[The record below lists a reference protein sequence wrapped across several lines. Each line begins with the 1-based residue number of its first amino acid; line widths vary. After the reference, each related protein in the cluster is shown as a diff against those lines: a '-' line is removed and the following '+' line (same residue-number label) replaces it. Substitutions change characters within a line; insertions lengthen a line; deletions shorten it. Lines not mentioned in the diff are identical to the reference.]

1 MEDVYKKLAVHLDN
15 TPSGFPETES
25 GVELRILKQ
34 LFTKEEAELDLSLVL
49 MFETV
54 ETIAQKANKD
64 PKDIEPLLIEM
75 GKKGLIIHVNREGVN
90 TFRLLH
96 FVVGIWEYQVN
107 RLTKELIKDFNEY
120 VPILMKEQYKH
131 KTQQSRV
138 IPVLK
143 SVSTE
148 LDIMNYEQVENIIKS
163 QSKILVA
170 PCICRKEHDIMG
182 KGCGKLSE
190 ACLIFGS
197 GAYIYESRGIG
208 RTISREE
215 ALEIVKEGVKQG
227 LVPQP
232 SNAKKPINICLCCD
246 CCCQIL
252 KNIKNFEAPAKIV
265 SSNFQANVKI
275 DECTGCQAC
284 EEICPMDAI
293 DMDEEK
299 IVATVNLDRCIGCGL
314 CVTVCEFDAMFLK
327 DKKKKEKI
335 EPPANIVETYMN
347 IAKEKGLIF

>member
-15 TPSGFPETES
+15 TPSGFPETET

-34 LFTKEEAELDLSLVL
+34 LFTKQEATLALSLVL
-49 MFETV
+49 MPESV
-54 ETIAQKANKD
+54 ETIAQRAQKD
-64 PKDIEPLLIEM
+64 PEKIEPLLIEM
-75 GKKGLIIHVNREGVN
+75 GKKGLIIHINRNGIN
-90 TFRLLH
+90 TFMLLH

-120 VPILMKEQYKH
+120 VPYLIKDQYKN
-131 KTQQSRV
+131 KTQQLRV
-138 IPVLK
+138 VPVAK
-143 SVSTE
+143 AINTE
-148 LDIMNYEQVENIIKS
+148 LNIMDYEQVGNIIKS

-190 ACLIFGS
+190 TCLVFGG

-208 RTISREE
+208 RTISQEE
-215 ALEIVKEGVKQG
+215 ALDIAKEAVKQG

-232 SNAKKPINICLCCD
+232 SNAKKPLNICFCCD

-265 SSNFQANVKI
+265 SSNFQAHVDP
-275 DECTGCQAC
+275 DECTGCFAC
-284 EEICPMDAI
+284 QEICPMNAI
-293 DMDEEK
+293 DTNED
-299 IVATVNLDRCIGCGL
+299 ISLVNLNRCIGCGL
-314 CVTVCEFDAMFLK
+314 CVTVCEFDAISLK
-327 DKKKKEKI
+327 DKKQMERI
-335 EPPANIVETYMN
+335 EPPANLVETYMN
-347 IAKEKGLIF
+347 IAKEKGLF